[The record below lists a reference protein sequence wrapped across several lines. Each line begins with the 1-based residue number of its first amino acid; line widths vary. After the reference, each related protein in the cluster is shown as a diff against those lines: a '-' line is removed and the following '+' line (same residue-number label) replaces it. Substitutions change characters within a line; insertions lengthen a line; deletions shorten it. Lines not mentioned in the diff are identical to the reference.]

1 MLGYLKRFLKR
12 RNAKANSNSVSLAA
26 PSKDQGATTKPSNG
40 IKAPEWKG
48 VLTDSLVRNCVAPSD
63 EAILHAFDLYCRD
76 LYAPFYARQ
85 QEMADLFSE
94 VNAAFADLQGIIPD
108 VIERA
113 MARDPF
119 EFSHVIE
126 HNPES

>member
-1 MLGYLKRFLKR
+1 MLGYLKRFLKG
-12 RNAKANSNSVSLAA
+12 RNTKTSSDVVALAA
-26 PSKDQGATTKPSNG
+26 PPRDQIATAKLSNT

-48 VLTDSLVRNCVAPSD
+48 VLTDSLLRNCIAPSD

-94 VNAAFADLQGIIPD
+94 LNAAFADLQGIIPNL
-108 VIERA
+108 IERA
-113 MARDPF
+113 MARDPW

-126 HNPES
+126 HNPEQ